1 MNFFQWLTVPIL
13 LLLTAREFVF
23 LFRERRRIRI
33 LRFAVMLA
41 AAVLILY
48 PQAATSLARSVGIG
62 RGTDLVVYAFMLAT
76 TGVLFHFYGRQF
88 TMRRHLVELARRE
101 ALRSPIAGQGVN
113 QNQLPLDSTN
123 IETPSSESSP

>member
-13 LLLTAREFVF
+13 FLLAGREFVS
-23 LFRERRRIRI
+23 LFWERRRIRI
-33 LRFAVMLA
+33 LRFAVLLI

-76 TGVLFHFYGRQF
+76 TAVLFHFYGRQF

-101 ALRSPIAGQGVN
+101 ALRSPIAGQGVS
-113 QNQLPLDSTN
+113 QFPLTYESTDME
-123 IETPSSESSP
+123 ETTSEPSP